1 MRAVTV
7 GRPKK
12 YDREEALDRAMQ
24 AFWRHGYEATS
35 TADLEAQMGMNR
47 SSLYAEF
54 GSKHGLYEAA
64 LERYLTDVVPG
75 FIGELSGPDAGM
87 GAIEAV
93 LARFSSW
100 AGAPGTE
107 AGCMICN
114 AATETATDDEVS
126 RAMVQ
131 RYIVT
136 LQAGFRTAL
145 GAAVAQGE
153 VDASLDVEGWSAKLA
168 TTLLGMMVLIRA
180 RVDPTL
186 PRAAA
191 SLVLEEL
198 RGRAAPAR

>member
-1 MRAVTV
+1 M

-12 YDREEALDRAMQ
+12 YDREAVLDRAMQ
-24 AFWRHGYEATS
+24 AFWRNGYEATS
-35 TADLEAQMGMNR
+35 TADLEAQMGVNR

-54 GSKHGLYEAA
+54 GSKHGLYAAA
-64 LERYLTDVVPG
+64 LERYLTHVVPG
-75 FIGELSGPDAGM
+75 FIGALSERDAGV

-93 LARFSSW
+93 LARFASW

-114 AATETATDDEVS
+114 AATETATDDEAS

-131 RYIVT
+131 RYVAT
-136 LQAGFRTAL
+136 LQAGFRNAL
-145 GAAVAQGE
+145 GNAVARGE
-153 VDASLDVEGWSAKLA
+153 LDAALNVEGWSAKLA

-180 RVDPTL
+180 RVDPAL

-191 SLVLEEL
+191 SLALAEL
-198 RGRAAPAR
+198 RASTAGA